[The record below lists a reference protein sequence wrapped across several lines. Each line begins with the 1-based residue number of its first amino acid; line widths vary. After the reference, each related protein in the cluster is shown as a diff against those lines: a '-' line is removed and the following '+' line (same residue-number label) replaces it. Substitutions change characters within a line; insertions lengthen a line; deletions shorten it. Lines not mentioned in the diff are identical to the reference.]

1 MAKGYFPTALE
12 RQKLINALKE
22 SGVAYS
28 SPKLYHAYLNAV
40 TKLDQEMDRLYT
52 LDRYGAP
59 PNVSAEDRR
68 KLLTLLENVGTAGEA
83 FLGDAQEKNANLE
96 AGVPGMVNQLQGM
109 FALDYNAISAYD
121 PRERARPLIG
131 IQADVRTQT
140 IDLRDRNIS
149 TMGNAQSSR
158 IPVTIYGVGGKL
170 RSGMFTKASTVRVR
184 SQFQEFLTQA
194 GTYCDEAG
202 KQALGQLI
210 GKARDYFVKN
220 NYLNYDDT
228 PFRADASDDLVV
240 GRILLDLQEMR
251 KNRGS
256 RLTTDRDLMQLCKT
270 VGLNPKDISPN
281 AHQILANGANEMLSK
296 AGTLINSVGLQL
308 EEGDRLDC
316 RNTAMSA
323 VADLLGVSSVL
334 ARSENMRCINE
345 RGETIEG
352 TFMEYAKGLDLEA
365 EPELCCHLKG
375 NPVEDDGPRAKAYR
389 SIADL
394 QVLDMLCLNVD
405 RHQGNMMYRVD
416 KKGRFIGVQGF
427 DNDSSF
433 GGRTPKP
440 DAIERMRIISAGM
453 YQRLKAVT
461 PAMLK
466 FTLRGRGLSEKQI
479 QCAAKTLDMIK
490 QAVADKKLRVV
501 QDKEF
506 KTLDFTTD
514 LCPTE
519 SGQKNL
525 FTKACYRVA
534 TRAKLR
540 TDNMIPFEPYEESDG
555 PLLSKV
561 SSTERRYT
569 VGGLLDASERVGRL
583 IRNPETNF
591 NVDDLTGIRGSSEN
605 FKQMVESAR
614 MVAHL
619 PRYLYQ
625 IDPENNPLNLPQT
638 NPYLLQDDSRVR
650 DTVKAIDQVYRNLE
664 LKTLKYLEDKKD
676 ARHAASIETLKGKN
690 PYEQRRIDY
699 ARNLLNE
706 VREYQRLRAGP
717 VTEAEKEEYRAIT
730 ERRALGEH
738 IKLREQVEAIQNEQP
753 QPEAEPQ
760 RLPQAEAESQQ
771 QLQPDA
777 ESQRQPQPAAQPGPS
792 PS

>member
-59 PNVSAEDRR
+59 PVVSAKDRSD
-68 KLLTLLENVGTAGEA
+68 LLTLLENVGTAGEA

-109 FALDYNAISAYD
+109 FAKDYNALSAYN
-121 PRERARPLIG
+121 PKQKARTLVG
-131 IQADVRTQT
+131 IQEDVRTRT

-345 RGETIEG
+345 RGETVEG

-365 EPELCCHLKG
+365 EPELCCP
-375 NPVEDDGPRAKAYR
+375 PVKA
-389 SIADL
+389 
-394 QVLDMLCLNVD
+394 
-405 RHQGNMMYRVD
+405 
-416 KKGRFIGVQGF
+416 
-427 DNDSSF
+427 
-433 GGRTPKP
+433 
-440 DAIERMRIISAGM
+440 SAGALM
-453 YQRLKAVT
+453 V
-461 PAMLK
+461 
-466 FTLRGRGLSEKQI
+466 
-479 QCAAKTLDMIK
+479 
-490 QAVADKKLRVV
+490 RV
-501 QDKEF
+501 
-506 KTLDFTTD
+506 
-514 LCPTE
+514 
-519 SGQKNL
+519 SG
-525 FTKACYRVA
+525 
-534 TRAKLR
+534 
-540 TDNMIPFEPYEESDG
+540 
-555 PLLSKV
+555 
-561 SSTERRYT
+561 
-569 VGGLLDASERVGRL
+569 
-583 IRNPETNF
+583 
-591 NVDDLTGIRGSSEN
+591 
-605 FKQMVESAR
+605 
-614 MVAHL
+614 
-619 PRYLYQ
+619 
-625 IDPENNPLNLPQT
+625 
-638 NPYLLQDDSRVR
+638 
-650 DTVKAIDQVYRNLE
+650 
-664 LKTLKYLEDKKD
+664 
-676 ARHAASIETLKGKN
+676 
-690 PYEQRRIDY
+690 
-699 ARNLLNE
+699 
-706 VREYQRLRAGP
+706 
-717 VTEAEKEEYRAIT
+717 
-730 ERRALGEH
+730 
-738 IKLREQVEAIQNEQP
+738 
-753 QPEAEPQ
+753 
-760 RLPQAEAESQQ
+760 
-771 QLQPDA
+771 
-777 ESQRQPQPAAQPGPS
+777 
-792 PS
+792 